1 MSHIVD
7 IWQRIDQ
14 LADLMQTIIGVSLPV
29 IECKDSVMFKYFD
42 TYAVVHKFFMSDFG
56 RVERYITCNDVDI
69 NGSNGLNMFFHTEIY
84 MASYNGTENP
94 MLFVKVSPGFIKYAK
109 LDSITSKTAPSVI
122 LISRKQS
129 IPSASETWDSY
140 QKEIII
146 TLPGPI
152 PFETNHN
159 LVRDHQCFE
168 TLSLDGDKCTLSIRH
183 AIDENKTR
191 SGNTIKEFTFIFS
204 GPTMDFTNKP
214 SHHEKGHS

>member
-69 NGSNGLNMFFHTEIY
+69 NRSNGLNMFFHTEIY

-94 MLFVKVSPGFIKYAK
+94 MLFVKVSSGFIKYAK

-122 LISRKQS
+122 LISRKHEIS
-129 IPSASETWDSY
+129 NVDESWDSY
-140 QKEIII
+140 QDEIKI
-146 TLPGPI
+146 TLPKHI
-152 PFETNHN
+152 AFEKNHN
-159 LVRDHQCFE
+159 LVRNHQCFD
-168 TLSLDGDKCTLSIRH
+168 TLSFDGDKCTLCIRH
-183 AIDENKTR
+183 AIDEKDTR

-204 GPTMDFTNKP
+204 GPTMDLTNTP

>member
-69 NGSNGLNMFFHTEIY
+69 NRSNGLNMFFHTEIY
-84 MASYNGTENP
+84 MASSNGTENP

-109 LDSITSKTAPSVI
+109 LDSIT
-122 LISRKQS
+122 
-129 IPSASETWDSY
+129 
-140 QKEIII
+140 
-146 TLPGPI
+146 
-152 PFETNHN
+152 
-159 LVRDHQCFE
+159 
-168 TLSLDGDKCTLSIRH
+168 
-183 AIDENKTR
+183 
-191 SGNTIKEFTFIFS
+191 
-204 GPTMDFTNKP
+204 
-214 SHHEKGHS
+214 